1 MATRAA
7 GAAKRCKCC
16 TEVRTKHERGGG
28 MASTG
33 GQAGVRAWWG
43 GGAAH
48 AHVYRAR
55 EQRSAVPD
63 PRNRTETLVAKQ
75 HITTDQRLPFSPAK
89 RGN

>member
-1 MATRAA
+1 TSAAAAWRALV
-7 GAAKRCKCC
+7 GRR
-16 TEVRTKHERGGG
+16 VYVHGG
-28 MASTG
+28 
-33 GQAGVRAWWG
+33 G

-75 HITTDQRLPFSPAK
+75 HITARYYRFLRRKEAISL
-89 RGN
+89 